1 MARVTIEDCLKRVP
15 NRFALV
21 HMTAQRVRQLRD
33 GAPPLLESKNKE
45 VVQAL
50 REIAG
55 GQVFPVSREEAEEGR
70 ARAEAEERARLAQAS
85 LAATM
90 AQETAVDQADESTTN
105 QEQAADTP
113 DDDQTL

>member
-1 MARVTIEDCLKRVP
+1 MARVTIEDCLNNVP

-50 REIAG
+50 REIAAG
-55 GQVFPVSREEAEEGR
+55 HVYPVTREEAEEGR
-70 ARAEAEERARLAQAS
+70 ARAEAQERARLAQAS
-85 LAATM
+85 LAATQ
-90 AQETAVDQADESTTN
+90 ALEAGPADEAEGPSVTDMSA
-105 QEQAADTP
+105 EDEPELAE
-113 DDDQTL
+113 